1 MVFSRYNILYC
12 SNGSYKLYNSRSNF
26 YANISKELFDTLSKI
41 KVTENFSLESLN
53 IPQDLLK
60 KLLDSK
66 VIVNPYDDDD
76 FYNLKKYLRYN
87 HAFSKLSLGLIIV
100 PTLACNFKC
109 PYCYETKLSHK
120 TMNTSTMEQIIK
132 FVENSGCKT
141 VNLCWHGGEPLLA
154 FENMF
159 SGKKC
164 HDCAFLPLC
173 DGGCVVRRYNQYH
186 GGEEYDSCPLDKE
199 DFFDLLEM
207 KLKMD
212 CL

>member
-12 SNGSYKLYNSRSNF
+12 SNGSYKLYNSRTNF
-26 YANISKELFDTLSKI
+26 YAKISKELFDTLSMI
-41 KVTENFSLESLN
+41 KVTENLSLESFN

-76 FYNLKKYLRYN
+76 FYNQKKYLRYN
-87 HAFSKLSLGLIIV
+87 HAFSKSSLGLIIV

-141 VNLCWHGGEPLLA
+141 VNLCWHGGGNLFWHLKICFQTKNVTIVLSFPYVMVDVWLEGTT
-154 FENMF
+154 NTM
-159 SGKKC
+159 
-164 HDCAFLPLC
+164 
-173 DGGCVVRRYNQYH
+173 
-186 GGEEYDSCPLDKE
+186 EEKSMIRVLWTRKTSLICWK
-199 DFFDLLEM
+199 
-207 KLKMD
+207 
-212 CL
+212 